1 MSKLQELGELNKLRN
16 KLVRILQKLH
26 SNMLQLNANRNDT
39 DSNKAIFLHCVMI
52 CSYHSL
58 YKLLID
64 PRLILFFRDDFR
76 SALAISDLKLD
87 YQNLSMPELINISKF
102 SSKLCERISAS
113 LDRRSESSKS
123 GAKLSF
129 LPREILSKILNKLAL
144 SIDTPLERLNS
155 LEKGESAIIRGEI
168 EEFRFDIVNF
178 GGEGM
183 LRPLSESR
191 IAFFALPQ
199 HLVGI
204 PSSEEQMYIPKNST

>member
-16 KLVRILQKLH
+16 KLVRILRELH

-52 CSYHSL
+52 CSYCSL

-64 PRLILFFRDDFR
+64 PRLILFFKDDFR
-76 SALAISDLKLD
+76 SALAISGLKLD

-102 SSKLCERISAS
+102 SSELCELISAS
-113 LDRRSESSKS
+113 LDKRSEPSNS
-123 GAKLSF
+123 AKLSF
-129 LPREILSKILNKLAL
+129 LPREILRKILNKLAL
-144 SIDTPLERLNS
+144 SIDKPLERLNS
-155 LEKGESAIIRGEI
+155 LEKGKSAISRGKI
-168 EEFRFDIVNF
+168 EGFRFDVENF
-178 GGEGM
+178 GGEEM
-183 LRPLSESR
+183 LRSLSESR
-191 IAFFALPQ
+191 ISFFALPQ